1 MVNLQPQPNKLMFD
15 EETLNLATNFYNSNR
30 NKKIVPLQD
39 LENDFSESSFLKLL
53 VKAKYY
59 SLGEDGTVPE
69 QARFQLG
76 FFKMVRNIKA
86 EKKSEIV
93 SFFVDQFE
101 KVDKKNITKIVNHSR
116 DIGLISIRF
125 YHDQESN
132 IRQKNPDDYY
142 SIVAACLFEFTNE
155 GAFIHYISTTKMK
168 NLK

>member
-15 EETLNLATNFYNSNR
+15 EETLNLATNFYNN
-30 NKKIVPLQD
+30 NHDKKIVPLQD
-39 LENDFSESSFLKLL
+39 LENGFSESSFLKLL

-59 SLGEDGTVPE
+59 RSGEEGSVPD
-69 QARFQLG
+69 QYRFQLG
-76 FFKMVRNIKA
+76 FFKMVRNLKA

-101 KVDKKNITKIVNHSR
+101 KDDKDNITKIVNHSG

-132 IRQKNPDDYY
+132 TRQKNPDY
-142 SIVAACLFEFTNE
+142 
-155 GAFIHYISTTKMK
+155 H
-168 NLK
+168 